1 MFHRFIRQ
9 YPKFLFPGKTQD
21 DESASPVTVL
31 STPVLDP
38 LNPFNWP
45 VAAWRIAR
53 QKPDLIILKWWM
65 PFFGVSYTV
74 TLWLAKRLCRAKVM
88 YIIDN
93 AIPHEQRPGDMLITR
108 AGFSVA
114 DSFVVMSEAVRD
126 DLLSIKPNAK
136 FALTPHPLYEVF
148 GKPTDKEEAREALG
162 LTGPVIMF
170 FGFVR
175 AYKGLNV
182 LLDAMPHILKEVKL
196 TLLVAGEFYD
206 DKEPYMK
213 QIERLGIGNYVRVL
227 DQYIP
232 NEAVGEYFS
241 CSDLLVL
248 PYLSAT
254 QSGITQIAYAFDVPV
269 VATRVGGL
277 PEVVEDGVS
286 GYLVPPEDA
295 ACLASAVIRFYK
307 EGRADEFRA
316 GIGRLKGRYSWERMV
331 EVIEEL
337 AGKGKK

>member
-1 MFHRFIRQ
+1 MELRVVGCHGGETPKHRTSAFVV
-9 YPKFLFPGKTQD
+9 
-21 DESASPVTVL
+21 DE
-31 STPVLDP
+31 
-38 LNPFNWP
+38 
-45 VAAWRIAR
+45 RIALDAGSLTSGL
-53 QKPDLIILKWWM
+53 DLKLQFRLQAVLVSHAHLDHI
-65 PFFGVSYTV
+65 GV
-74 TLWLAKRLCRAKVM
+74 
-88 YIIDN
+88 
-93 AIPHEQRPGDMLITR
+93 G
-108 AGFSVA
+108 
-114 DSFVVMSEAVRD
+114 
-126 DLLSIKPNAK
+126 
-136 FALTPHPLYEVF
+136 
-148 GKPTDKEEAREALG
+148 
-162 LTGPVIMF
+162 
-170 FGFVR
+170 
-175 AYKGLNV
+175 YKGLNV

-331 EVIEEL
+331 EVIEQL
-337 AGKGKK
+337 AK